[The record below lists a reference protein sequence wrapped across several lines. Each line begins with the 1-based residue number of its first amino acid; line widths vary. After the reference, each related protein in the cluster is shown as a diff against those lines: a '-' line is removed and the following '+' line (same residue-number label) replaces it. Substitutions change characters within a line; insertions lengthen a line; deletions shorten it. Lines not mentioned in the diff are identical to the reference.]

1 MTDKD
6 IHLEMEP
13 RKDSASHLQRQLSV
27 PEASIALKWS
37 NLTAVAPA
45 SFSWRQRLCGTED
58 APRPKDKVILQN
70 VSGNVKPG
78 QLIAIMGASGAGKS
92 TLLNVLARQNTN
104 RLIVSG
110 DVLVNGKDIGNR
122 IKDISAYVQQEDI
135 FIGTLTVKEHLT
147 FQAMLRMEASFSTAQ
162 KLKRVNLVL
171 EDVNVFG
178 PCYDLSPKS

>member
-70 VSGNVKPG
+70 GTYPCMLVMPETAEIHVETTDAIHTIELFKRQVSTSP
-78 QLIAIMGASGAGKS
+78 LDLFYSH
-92 TLLNVLARQNTN
+92 
-104 RLIVSG
+104 
-110 DVLVNGKDIGNR
+110 
-122 IKDISAYVQQEDI
+122 
-135 FIGTLTVKEHLT
+135 GTYH
-147 FQAMLRMEASFSTAQ
+147 Q
-162 KLKRVNLVL
+162 
-171 EDVNVFG
+171 
-178 PCYDLSPKS
+178 